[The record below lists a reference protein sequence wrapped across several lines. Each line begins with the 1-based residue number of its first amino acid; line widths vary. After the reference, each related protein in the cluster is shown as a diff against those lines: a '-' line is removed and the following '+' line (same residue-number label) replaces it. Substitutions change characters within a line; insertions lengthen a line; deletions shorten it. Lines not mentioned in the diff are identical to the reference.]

1 MSLPLDPPLLVALAV
16 AVAAVVWLVGGLVD
30 EVSATPWPRSPASSD
45 RDERGRDAR
54 LEHVVRL
61 LHASTMDEAHRAV
74 VALVERRL
82 ASLPEESRERIDD
95 DLDAFLRRPPTTD
108 REAYLSA
115 LETAL
120 DRIERL

>member
-1 MSLPLDPPLLVALAV
+1 MNLPLDPPLLVALAV
-16 AVAAVVWLVGGLVD
+16 VVVALVWLLGGLVD
-30 EVSATPWPRSPASSD
+30 EVTATRWPRSPGPSD

-61 LHASTMDEAHRAV
+61 LHASTMDEAHRT
-74 VALVERRL
+74 LVDLVDRRL
-82 ASLPEESRERIDD
+82 ASLPEESRKT
-95 DLDAFLRRPPTTD
+95 LDRELGAFLRHPPTTD